1 MAHQPM
7 LRPDPSEDNVPER
20 HLAPEESFSLIRGPE
35 WLEEDSG
42 NYLAELAA
50 KLAAHG
56 GGESSADLALDL
68 MLNKIVDQAR
78 LATAASGAA
87 IAVSRDGEMVCRA
100 SVGDSAPGLGVRLN
114 MRSGVSGACVQ
125 SRTLQRCDDAENDR
139 RADAAACRDAEIRS
153 ILAVPILEGQ
163 ELLGVLEVFA
173 ARTKAFD
180 ESDVYAVQAL
190 SRRIVENL
198 RRADEVASPVTDK
211 PEDEPK
217 TAPEPLPFPIATSSV
232 SYSVQQQPEADSQA
246 NHEQKSRNQSYDQ
259 REDQREHRDETQS
272 FFTPPKLLFEN
283 EPAARRDYWTPILSW
298 VVIALALVLG
308 WMVARAGWKTA
319 VSLYKGETDSA
330 ALTLEAQATGASSK
344 KKSPNFGIM
353 SAPVRWVGKKN
364 DSASSQP
371 STSEA
376 PQPKEEAEPPFAGG
390 LRVYQNGRV
399 IFRIGPSEEKPA
411 QTPVELAAQTTTSE
425 VTPADSA
432 TGAAPRT
439 ISATVINSYLIKK
452 VEPEYPEQAK
462 QDHVE
467 GPVVLNALVGSD
479 GTVKDVRVL
488 SGDPRLV
495 DAVSKAVRGWL
506 FKPYAPEGKPIE
518 FETQITVNFSL
529 SQENQEPSTSTPQ

>member
-1 MAHQPM
+1 M
-7 LRPDPSEDNVPER
+7 LRPDPSEQPRATQR
-20 HLAPEESFSLIRGPE
+20 HSAPGESSSLIPGPE

-56 GGESSADLALDL
+56 VGESSADLALDL
-68 MLNKIVDQAR
+68 TLNKIVDQAR

-87 IAVSRDGEMVCRA
+87 IALSRDGEMVCRA
-100 SVGDSAPGLGVRLN
+100 AVGESAPGLGVRLN

-125 SRTLQRCDDAENDR
+125 SKALQRCDDAENDPR
-139 RADAAACRDAEIRS
+139 VDAAACRDAEIRS
-153 ILAVPILEGQ
+153 ILAVPILEGP

-180 ESDVYAVQAL
+180 DTDVYAIEAL

-198 RRADEVASPVTDK
+198 RRADEVTSPGTSPAAASSSSEQSRRDPD
-211 PEDEPK
+211 P
-217 TAPEPLPFPIATSSV
+217 APEPGRKLQS
-232 SYSVQQQPEADSQA
+232 EDSGA
-246 NHEQKSRNQSYDQ
+246 
-259 REDQREHRDETQS
+259 
-272 FFTPPKLLFEN
+272 FAPPKLLFEN
-283 EPAARRDYWTPILSW
+283 EPVIRRDYWTAILSW

-308 WMVARAGWKTA
+308 WMVGRAGWKTA
-319 VSLYKGETDSA
+319 LSLFKSETDSVPF
-330 ALTLEAQATGASSK
+330 TSEAQATGASSK
-344 KKSPNFGIM
+344 KKTPNFGIM
-353 SAPVRWVGKKN
+353 SAPARWVGKN
-364 DSASSQP
+364 ESASSHP
-371 STSEA
+371 STSETF
-376 PQPKEEAEPPFAGG
+376 QPKEEAEPPFAGG

-399 IFRIGPSEEKPA
+399 IFRIGPSEEKPT

-425 VTPADSA
+425 ATAADSA
-432 TGAAPRT
+432 TVPRS

-462 QDHVE
+462 QDRVE
-467 GPVVLNALVGSD
+467 GPVVLNALVGTD
-479 GTVKDVRVL
+479 GTVKDVHVL

-495 DAVSKAVRGWL
+495 GAVSQAVRGWL

-529 SQENQEPSTSTPQ
+529 SQETQQPSSSTPQ